1 MNSIDRCDTDCWIKV
16 TPSPGTEALHLEAEK
31 RLLMQAVTTLRLE
44 NACLVDAVSTRTSE
58 ITELR

>member
-1 MNSIDRCDTDCWIKV
+1 MKLIDMCNSECWSKV
-16 TPSPGTEALHLEAEK
+16 APCPGAEASYMETEK

-58 ITELR
+58 IEELR

>member
-1 MNSIDRCDTDCWIKV
+1 MET
-16 TPSPGTEALHLEAEK
+16 EK

-58 ITELR
+58 LDELR